1 MAILNFRRVL
11 LIVNPASNRGRV
23 AREVALATL
32 RGEGAELTVCD
43 TTGPGDAT
51 QLAATHAPEHDAV
64 FSLGGDG
71 TVSEIARVLAGTS
84 TPLGILAA
92 GTGNL
97 VARSLAIPL
106 RTQDAVK
113 SLLTGRLRRI
123 DVARMGDGR
132 VSVFA
137 AGTGIDAEMV
147 TRATGAMKRRW
158 GVATYFV
165 TATQAAFARQGFQ
178 LRATVDGREVAT
190 DAWAAFV
197 ANFGDV
203 LGGLIH
209 LGPDIRPDDG
219 MLDLCVLSP
228 TNVREAVAVTWRLLT
243 NDFRPHPHMQ
253 FHQGKEIVL
262 VSDPRRPVQ
271 FDGEPA
277 GETPASFCVEAGAL
291 TVIVPTPR

>member
-1 MAILNFRRVL
+1 MAVLNVRRVL
-11 LIVNPASNRGRV
+11 LIVNPVSNRGRA
-23 AREVALATL
+23 ARGDAVQALQEAGVEVTA
-32 RGEGAELTVCD
+32 CD
-43 TTGPGDAT
+43 TTSSGDAT
-51 QLAATHAPEHDAV
+51 RLAATHAAAHDAV

-71 TVSEIARVLAGTS
+71 TVSEIAQVLAGTP

-97 VARSLAIPL
+97 VARALGIPL
-106 RTQDAVK
+106 HPRAGVRA
-113 SLLTGRLRRI
+113 LLAGKLRQI

-132 VSVFA
+132 CSVFA

-147 TRATGAMKRRW
+147 ARATGAMKRRW

-165 TATQAAFARQGFQ
+165 TAAQAAFARQGFH
-178 LRATVDGREVAT
+178 LRATVDGREVGSG
-190 DAWAAFV
+190 AWAAFV

-209 LGPDIRPDDG
+209 LGPGIRPDDG

-228 TNVREAVAVTWRLLT
+228 TTVFEAVGVTWRLLT

-262 VSDPRRPVQ
+262 VTDPKRPVQ
-271 FDGEPA
+271 LDGESA
-277 GETPASFCVEAGAL
+277 GQTPVTFRVEPSAL
-291 TVIVPTPR
+291 TVMVPESR